1 MAIKVL
7 FEEAE
12 VMETKVHFKEVLP
25 SEYAAPIIGEIDVP
39 KSTLEKI
46 KWKPGRPFEITV
58 GKVSSTKREFVCVLR
73 PPTFAELNDDFTDPN

>member
-46 KWKPGRPFEITV
+46 KWKPGQPFEISV
-58 GKVSSTKREFVCVLR
+58 GKLPKANKRFTDVLR
-73 PPTFAELNDDFTDPN
+73 TPTFDELNDDFTDPY